1 MSTEMNTE
9 MNTQTNLDLEPDVE
23 HEDELPPSA
32 LDRMS
37 GVTVAPVHP
46 AFAKP
51 GRIVLAVVAAAAVA
65 AWWLLDVHVAVAA
78 AGAFAVYL
86 VALYVVYRRASGHR
100 QAVNR
105 VATGLVAGAFVL
117 ALLPLLSLL
126 WTVTSNGIGLLIDVD
141 FLTSTM
147 RGVDGRHDRAFFEEG
162 GPLLGGIYH
171 AAIGTLIITGIAAL
185 ISVPIGVLTA
195 IYLVEYGAKSRLA
208 HAIRFLVDVMTGI
221 PSIVAGLF
229 AFALFSLFL
238 GAADAKIGIAG
249 SVALCVLMIPT
260 VVRNSEEM
268 LRIVPNELREA
279 ALALGVPKWRVIL
292 KVVLPTAASGLASG
306 VTLAI
311 ARVIGETAP
320 LLVTIGAVQFLNV
333 NPLDGRMNTLAVY
346 AYDLFKN
353 PLSPGAYADPSLQ
366 RAWAAALLLLIIV
379 IVLNL
384 TARLIARFF
393 APKTGR

>member
-1 MSTEMNTE
+1 MSTDLRP
-9 MNTQTNLDLEPDVE
+9 QT
-23 HEDELPPSA
+23 HEELPPTG
-32 LDRMS
+32 LDQVS
-37 GVTVAPVHP
+37 GVEVAPVHP
-46 AFAKP
+46 ATNAP
-51 GRIVLAVVAAAAVA
+51 GRIVLVVAAVVAV
-65 AWWLLDVHVAVAA
+65 LLWQVVGFHVAVSVAL
-78 AGAFAVYL
+78 AFLIYL
-86 VALYVVYRRASGHR
+86 VALYVVYRRVSGHR

-105 VATGLVAGAFVL
+105 VMTGMITGAFLL
-117 ALLPLLSLL
+117 AVLPLISLL
-126 WTVTSNGIGLLIDVD
+126 WTVTSNGIGLATSPD
-141 FLTSTM
+141 FLQSTM

-162 GPLLGGIYH
+162 APLLGGVHH
-171 AAIGTLIITGIAAL
+171 AIMGTLIITGIATL
-185 ISVPIGVLTA
+185 ISVPIGLLTS
-195 IYLVEYGAKSRLA
+195 IYLVEYGAGSKLA
-208 HAIRFLVDVMTGI
+208 QAIRFMVDVMTGI

-238 GAADAKIGIAG
+238 GPADAKIGIAG

-306 VTLAI
+306 VTLSI

-320 LLVTIGAVQFLNV
+320 LLVTIGAVPFLNL
-333 NPLDGRMNTLAVY
+333 NPVDGRMNTLAVY

-353 PLSPGAYADPSLQ
+353 PLSPGSYAEPSLQ
-366 RAWAAALLLLIIV
+366 RAWAAALLLLVIV
-379 IVLNL
+379 ILLNL
-384 TARLIARFF
+384 AARLIAKIF